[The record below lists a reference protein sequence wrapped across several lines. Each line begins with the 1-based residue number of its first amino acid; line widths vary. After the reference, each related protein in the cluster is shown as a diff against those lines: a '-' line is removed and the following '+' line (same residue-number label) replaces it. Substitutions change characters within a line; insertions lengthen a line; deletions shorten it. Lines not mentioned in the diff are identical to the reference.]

1 MLICDYQIGGVGLNN
16 RIKELRKAVNLTQ
29 DEFGKRLGISNTA
42 ISKIEKGE
50 NNVSEQNIISICRE
64 FNVNEN
70 WLRTGEGGD
79 DNMFVKV
86 TPYEKAYNRFG
97 YIMENSSPSKKATLS
112 LLLELLYTVPDD
124 KWEVIMKQFE
134 EIKKEG

>member
-1 MLICDYQIGGVGLNN
+1 MNERLKKI
-16 RIKELRKAVNLTQ
+16 RKALSLSQ
-29 DEFGKRLGISNTA
+29 EAFGAKLGVTGPG
-42 ISKIEKGE
+42 ISKIESGDR
-50 NNVSEQNIISICRE
+50 NLTEQMALSVIRE

-79 DNMFVKV
+79 ENMFVKT

-97 YIMENSSPSKKATLS
+97 YIMENASPSKKATLS
-112 LLLELLYTVPDD
+112 MLLELLYKVSDEEWD
-124 KWEVIMKQFE
+124 IIMKQFE